1 MATTR
6 ILYPAWREY
15 NGPTNYPFVDTAT
28 LRNDSGIFIPEG
40 AILDAVLYP
49 VGGGSLLRLS
59 KVVVTQQSV
68 TVYVG
73 DETNDE
79 LCSGE
84 LQFDNANDELR
95 LQDAYGR
102 PAGLL
107 VSEVNQLLT
116 FLAWPPGTHAFTYA
130 QAGFTLDVCIPAAEP
145 AVRGFLLDDGS
156 LMTGDVWL
164 VGDDGIVLT
173 LESSPVLTEGC
184 DATSDE
190 PAYPTIVVN
199 IVGDPLF
206 RRRLCGGLFS
216 APQFLRTITV
226 RRDCRQIICYP
237 DATGDFKMTVGHSA
251 APDTVLRIRHTGG
264 GLRIEAV
271 GEGQHE
277 ST

>member
-145 AVRGFLLDDGS
+145 AVRGFLLRATRPVPAVASALVPNRGKVKLGHGS
-156 LMTGDVWL
+156 LL
-164 VGDDGIVLT
+164 VMGRGVQGTYQHSL
-173 LESSPVLTEGC
+173 P
-184 DATSDE
+184 
-190 PAYPTIVVN
+190 
-199 IVGDPLF
+199 
-206 RRRLCGGLFS
+206 RR
-216 APQFLRTITV
+216 AH
-226 RRDCRQIICYP
+226 
-237 DATGDFKMTVGHSA
+237 A
-251 APDTVLRIRHTGG
+251 
-264 GLRIEAV
+264 GLRVNLTFRAPA
-271 GEGQHE
+271 
-277 ST
+277 